1 MGSRENLQSPQS
13 PADSAH
19 GADWQQ
25 GGNRKNSLSADSLP
39 IRRTSVHEP
48 TEHQQSTS
56 EMFKD
61 MLSQKRNMILSKLTS
76 FDSEVRSCKLVL
88 YNITIICYYIAYLLY
103 CTLYIKTNVFCS
115 SN

>member
-13 PADSAH
+13 PADSVH
-19 GADWQQ
+19 GADWQH
-25 GGNRKNSLSADSLP
+25 GANKKNSASAETLP
-39 IRRTSVHEP
+39 IRRTSVQEP

-61 MLSQKRNMILSKLTS
+61 LLSQKRNMILSKLTS
-76 FDSEVRSCKLVL
+76 FDSEVRYCKKKSKIYVIIFSFIL
-88 YNITIICYYIAYLLY
+88 YTHI
-103 CTLYIKTNVFCS
+103 NVFCP

>member
-13 PADSAH
+13 PADSIH
-19 GADWQQ
+19 GADWQHK
-25 GGNRKNSLSADSLP
+25 KNSVSAETLP

-61 MLSQKRNMILSKLTS
+61 LLSQKRNMILSKLTS
-76 FDSEVRSCKLVL
+76 FDSEVRYCKKNKKKNDFKIYV
-88 YNITIICYYIAYLLY
+88 IIFSLIL
-103 CTLYIKTNVFCS
+103 
-115 SN
+115 